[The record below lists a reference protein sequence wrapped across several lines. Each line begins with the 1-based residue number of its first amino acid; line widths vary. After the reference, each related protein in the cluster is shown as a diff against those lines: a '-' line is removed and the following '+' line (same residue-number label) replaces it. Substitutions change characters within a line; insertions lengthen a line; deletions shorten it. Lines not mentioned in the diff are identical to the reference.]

1 MQQTHTCA
9 NCGDV
14 YPADEMFRVGDDLL
28 CSDCA
33 SELTIL
39 CDECGT
45 RIYTDDD
52 EGDDVRVLRHD
63 CRSHYYTPCDHCG
76 ALIPND
82 EVYQF
87 GGESFCRD
95 CYADN
100 CDEGPIHDYN
110 YTPDLVF
117 HGKGL
122 RRFGV
127 ELEIDE
133 GGELTSHAKRFLDI
147 ANRHFENLYIKTD
160 GSLDDGL
167 ELVTHP
173 MTLEYHLNDMPWKDI
188 LDEAKRL
195 GYRSHGA
202 GTCGLHVHISR
213 MAFGCTY
220 ETQESCIARLVYFVE
235 KFWPELL
242 RFS

>member
-1 MQQTHTCA
+1 MQTTYTCDH
-9 NCGDV
+9 CGDT
-14 YPADEMFRVGDDLL
+14 YPLDEMFHVGDDLL
-28 CSDCA
+28 CPDCA
-33 SELTIL
+33 GELTIL

-45 RIYTDDD
+45 RIYRDDD
-52 EGDDVRVLRHD
+52 EGDDTHALCHA
-63 CRSHYYTPCDHCG
+63 CRARYYTRCDHCG

-82 EVYQF
+82 EVYQL
-87 GGESFCRD
+87 GGESLCRD

-110 YTPDLVF
+110 YMPDLVF

-147 ANRHFENLYIKTD
+147 ANHSAENLYIKTD

-173 MTLEYHLNDMPWKDI
+173 MTLDLSLI
-188 LDEAKRL
+188 
-195 GYRSHGA
+195 
-202 GTCGLHVHISR
+202 HI
-213 MAFGCTY
+213 
-220 ETQESCIARLVYFVE
+220 
-235 KFWPELL
+235 
-242 RFS
+242 